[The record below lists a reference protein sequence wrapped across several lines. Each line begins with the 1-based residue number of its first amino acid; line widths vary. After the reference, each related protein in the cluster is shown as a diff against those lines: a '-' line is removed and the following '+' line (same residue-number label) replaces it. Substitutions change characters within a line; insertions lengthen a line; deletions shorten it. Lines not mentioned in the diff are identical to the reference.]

1 MLDTTTFDEF
11 WVHLSRKLKLP
22 PDQIKLMVSLLLQA
36 PLGLMLK
43 SIHNPA
49 ARHIFSISAG
59 LILDFFV
66 FGHQTFY
73 VIAWHVGMYFFMMA
87 FKRSAALVGV
97 VGMFGLLSYYNI
109 QKILFQYGEFSIDLT
124 LLIMNQVT
132 KGTYFGWAVQ
142 DMHSEDKKSIPDE
155 LRANV

>member
-1 MLDTTTFDEF
+1 MLDTKAFDDF
-11 WVHLSRKLKLP
+11 WIHLSRELNLPSDQLKL
-22 PDQIKLMVSLLLQA
+22 ILSLLLQA

-43 SIHNPA
+43 SIHKPA
-49 ARHIFSISAG
+49 VRHIFSISAG

-66 FGHQTFY
+66 FGYQTFY
-73 VIAWHVGMYFFMMA
+73 LIGYHVGIYFFMMA
-87 FKRSAALVGV
+87 FKRSAALIGV

-109 QKILFQYGEFSIDLT
+109 QKILFQYGEFTIDLT

-142 DMHSEDKKSIPDE
+142 DMHSDSKKSIPEE